1 MSLNIDKST
10 TLTTDVYGINNYV
23 NEIKKKFTPDVN
35 EDTLMLGIFG
45 YTGQIFS
52 DMLQNT
58 IVMASEFSNESI
70 PTKAK
75 FEKNIIAHALGL
87 GITDINAIPSQF
99 DILLTF
105 VEDDIVKLNGG
116 KEDWGTFTF
125 DRDTEIWIG
134 DHCFHTDYDIEIKKI
149 SLHNTGEKDK
159 FAYTARY
166 KMGDGAS
173 GNFDNPISAI
183 TNPYLTSPVQMNVN
197 GISVIF
203 TRCTLHQV
211 KKSTVYK
218 KVLADNSISSKTV
231 TFDFDGQ
238 LASFT
243 IDVIEGN
250 TKTHLVPVYEGLS
263 VESKKY
269 PYFYY
274 SYLDSNTI
282 RIKFDRTQYQP
293 RINSDVQINIQTTEG
308 EDGNFIYNPETYPSF
323 SCSSSRC
330 NYSNIGVEIRPVTGE
345 AMYGT
350 NKKSIEDLQELIP
363 KEALSRGSITNLT
376 DLNNFF
382 NILNTDD
389 SKMYF
394 YKKRDNI
401 LERLYYS
408 YILMRDA
415 YNVIIPTNTIDM
427 RVYPDQLMTEEGSN
441 KLIFKKG
448 QVIKL
453 IDNGYNII
461 KGDYS
466 FPDDMPNK
474 DLSVGD
480 FVKVGTTWYVY
491 DGIEWKVSE
500 IDPEEQM
507 YHGEI
512 ANPEDEDYN
521 SAFKYVIPYNFII
534 NTSPL
539 YGMYFL
545 SVVNAKKFL
554 DFSYINSQC
563 LYQYIATSISLNRGY
578 LEDPNTYTMDISVE
592 QNVDSKEDNPM
603 LVFDETGN
611 ITDVNIKC
619 VAVFY
624 NEDDEPYRWAKA
636 ELNDYD
642 LDANIFN
649 FKFKFTTEDYIDIY
663 NRIRIDT
670 GMYDINV
677 DNGIDDGVMPFSE
690 DTDAIESY
698 GHFNANT
705 KCIIHILSKQGE
717 VYKDAGTTNRDDL
730 FKLIKMDNLEEYTL
744 SNSYQVAEGVD
755 FFYDYSDIIS
765 STVVSDLD
773 EEEKPFFRIK
783 DVPVVKWDYF
793 DSEDKALDF
802 CDTLVERKNYI
813 EYALQVLEDA
823 FEMDF
828 KFFNTY
834 GPSRLFTLDNNEEY
848 VNHTNLSLTFNCRF
862 NSAYITNSTLDETT
876 IVNNIKNDIKAYIE
890 NINEISSIHM
900 SNLVT
905 EITNNYREFL
915 VFFEFWDMNGY
926 GPEHEHLYAK
936 DMPNDIITPEFLNI
950 SALPDGT
957 PDITLIN
964 A

>member
-23 NEIKKKFTPDVN
+23 NEVKKKFTPDVN

-45 YTGQIFS
+45 YTGQMFS
-52 DMLQNT
+52 DLLQNT

-99 DILLTF
+99 DVLLTF
-105 VEDDIVKLNGG
+105 IEDDIIKLNGG

-125 DRDTEIWIG
+125 DRDTQIWIG

-149 SLHNTGEKDK
+149 KLNNTGELDSY
-159 FAYTARY
+159 AYTARY
-166 KMGDGAS
+166 KMGDEAT
-173 GNFDNPISAI
+173 GNFDNPISNI

-197 GISVIF
+197 GTSVIF
-203 TRCTLHQV
+203 TSCTLHQV

-218 KVLADNSISSKTV
+218 KVLSDNSITSKTV
-231 TFDFDGQ
+231 TFEFDGQ
-238 LASFT
+238 LAAFT
-243 IDVIEGN
+243 IDVTEGN
-250 TKTHLVPVYEGLS
+250 TTTHLIPVYEGLS
-263 VESKKY
+263 VEPQKY

-293 RINSDVQINIQTTEG
+293 RINSDVRINIQTTEG
-308 EDGNFIYNPETYPSF
+308 ESGNFVFDPEVYPAF

-330 NYSNIGVEIRPVTGE
+330 GYSNIGVEIRPVTGE

-350 NKKSIEDLQELIP
+350 DKKSIDDLKQLIP

-376 DLNNFF
+376 DLENFF
-382 NILNTDD
+382 NMLNTDD

-427 RVYPDQLMTEEGSN
+427 RVTPDQLMTEEGSN

-453 IDNGYNII
+453 VDNGYTII
-461 KGDYS
+461 KGEYS
-466 FPDDMPNK
+466 FPDDMPNNV
-474 DLSVGD
+474 DVGD
-480 FVKVGTTWYVY
+480 FAKAGKTWYVY
-491 DGIEWKVSE
+491 NGIEWEVSS
-500 IDPEEQM
+500 IDPEESAF
-507 YHGEI
+507 HGELYTP
-512 ANPEDEDYN
+512 PEDETIDDG
-521 SAFKYVIPYNFII
+521 SFKYVIPYNFII

-545 SVVNAKKFL
+545 SVVDTKKFL
-554 DFSYINSQC
+554 DFSYINSKC
-563 LYQYIATSISLNRGY
+563 LYQYIATNATLYRGY
-578 LEDPNTYTMDISVE
+578 LEEPNTYSISISTE

-603 LVFDETGN
+603 IIFDESGD
-611 ITDVNIKC
+611 ISDIKIKC

-624 NEDDEPYRWAKA
+624 DEDDEPYRWAEAK
-636 ELNDYD
+636 LDSYD
-642 LDANIFN
+642 IEANIFN
-649 FKFKFTTEDYIDIY
+649 FKFKFFTEDYIDIY
-663 NRIRIDT
+663 NRIKIDVGSSDEFT
-670 GMYDINV
+670 NMRDIGATN
-677 DNGIDDGVMPFSE
+677 
-690 DTDAIESY
+690 ESY
-698 GHFNANT
+698 GHFKANT
-705 KCIIHILSKQGE
+705 KCIIHILSKQDT
-717 VYKDAGTTNRDDL
+717 VYVDEGTNNRSKL
-730 FKLIKMDNLEEYTL
+730 FEIIDFGDENKEEYTL
-744 SNSYQVAEGVD
+744 SNSYQITEGVD
-755 FFYDYSDIIS
+755 FFHDYSDIIS
-765 STVVSDLD
+765 STVISELD
-773 EEEKPFFRIK
+773 ENESPFFRIK
-783 DVPVVKWDYF
+783 DVPVVKYDYF
-793 DSEDKALDF
+793 DTEDKALHF
-802 CDTLVERKNYI
+802 CKELVERKNYI
-813 EYALQVLEDA
+813 DYAIQVLEDA

-834 GPSRLFTLDNNEEY
+834 GPSRLFTLDNVDDYLNR
-848 VNHTNLSLTFNCRF
+848 TQLSLTFKCRF
-862 NSAYITNSTLDETT
+862 NSAYIANSTLDEAVIT
-876 IVNNIKNDIKAYIE
+876 NNIISDIKEYIE
-890 NINEISSIHM
+890 DINEISSLHM

-905 EITNNYREFL
+905 EITNKYREFL
-915 VFFEFWDMNGY
+915 IFFEFVDINGY
-926 GPEHEHLYAK
+926 GPGYEHLYAME
-936 DMPNDIITPEFLNI
+936 MPNDIITPEFLNVA
-950 SALPDGT
+950 ALKDGT